1 MQEAIKL
8 TTDPSAPDAKA
19 RRSAQNTLYTVL
31 DNGLR
36 MLHPFMP
43 FVTEE
48 LWQRLPRRPT
58 DQTKSIMLARFP
70 EKKPER
76 DFAQEEKEFDLAF
89 GAVRASRSIST
100 SYGINSKL
108 QGASP
113 LLILFF
119 PLSSLYPLD
128 IDELQRASPLMP
140 FRLAR
145 SLLPRA
151 HACARGDPARQ
162 HGRAQRPHQGL
173 RRVPHRRERGRAARG
188 VRRRDGQLGA
198 ERVPPPQGASSSPSP
213 SPLSLS
219 ERTS

>member
-108 QGASP
+108 QGASS
-113 LLILFF
+113 LLIPF
-119 PLSSLYPLD
+119 
-128 IDELQRASPLMP
+128 SP
-140 FRLAR
+140 
-145 SLLPRA
+145 SLLSLS
-151 HACARGDPARQ
+151 ARR
-162 HGRAQRPHQGL
+162 L
-173 RRVPHRRERGRAARG
+173 RAAASLTADAVSPRPQSSSSRARLRS
-188 VRRRDGQLGA
+188 RRPCAPTRT
-198 ERVPPPQGASSSPSP
+198 RSASSSRAAPRSA
-213 SPLSLS
+213 SSRA
-219 ERTS
+219 RTSCPRGASARRSARS